1 MATPQ
6 SEGVGTFD
14 AGQAKSAS
22 PDSYPLMMSSLSPF
36 VVEQQ
41 LIRAIPYD
49 ALDDFDLL
57 TIAVQAPKVRVV
69 PAVSPLKTAAN
80 VIAAA
85 CCATARGTGSGHP
98 CWLGACRVWVGCR
111 PSRPTADRHPDLSL

>member
-1 MATPQ
+1 
-6 SEGVGTFD
+6 
-14 AGQAKSAS
+14 
-22 PDSYPLMMSSLSPF
+22 MMSSLSPF

-49 ALDDFDLL
+49 ALDDFELL
-57 TIAVQAPKVRVV
+57 TVAVQAPKVRVV

-85 CCATARGTGSGHP
+85 
-98 CWLGACRVWVGCR
+98 
-111 PSRPTADRHPDLSL
+111 